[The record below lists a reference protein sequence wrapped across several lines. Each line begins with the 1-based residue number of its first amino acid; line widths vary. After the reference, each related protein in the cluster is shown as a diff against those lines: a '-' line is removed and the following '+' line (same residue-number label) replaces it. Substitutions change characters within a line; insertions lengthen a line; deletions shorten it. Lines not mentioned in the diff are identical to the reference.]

1 MKQIRTSAQLVN
13 TNWYDSFLLI
23 SRYLTEKN
31 RRCLRG
37 GGDGGGGKLLLFV
50 VVLVLVVV
58 VMVVVIVVVIVV
70 CVGGWMEI
78 ILCRCK
84 GHTIFLTN
92 KICEF
97 K

>member
-1 MKQIRTSAQLVN
+1 MKQIKISAQLVN

-23 SRYLTEKN
+23 SRYPLKKIAAVSG
-31 RRCLRG
+31 G
-37 GGDGGGGKLLLFV
+37 GGDGGGGKLLLCV

-97 K
+97 